1 MQITERVSAKIQDGC
16 VVFALRDDS
25 GRERAIWI
33 AKDHFNKIKQLLDSV
48 VCSRCRKGI
57 EGSHSDDS
65 SSGFT
70 AGYYDCRSGSWA
82 EFSGVDEDFL
92 CDTCMFKDPKFI
104 AIYGKVGE
112 STI

>member
-33 AKDHFNKIKQLLDSV
+33 AKDHFNEIKQLLDSV
-48 VCSRCRKGI
+48 VCSRCQKGV
-57 EGSHSDDS
+57 EGSHPEDS
-65 SSGFT
+65 SSGCT
-70 AGYYDCRSGSWA
+70 AGYYDCRSGPWA
-82 EFSGVDEDFL
+82 EFSGVSEDFL
-92 CDTCMFKDPKFI
+92 CDACMFKDPKYI
-104 AIYGKVGE
+104 AVYGKVGE